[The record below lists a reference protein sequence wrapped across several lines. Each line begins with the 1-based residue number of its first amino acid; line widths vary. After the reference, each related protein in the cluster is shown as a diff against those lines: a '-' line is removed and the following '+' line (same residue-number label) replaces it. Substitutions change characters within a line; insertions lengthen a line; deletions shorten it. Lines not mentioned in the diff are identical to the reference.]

1 MRGMKGFVQAACM
14 MAVFALCAC
23 TSARAPKGGAEG
35 QVPAPATTAAG
46 DIAAAQD
53 AEAKAAEGTT
63 FFGRFFGSL
72 FGRGKDSSAENAE
85 TAQTDGAATTAN
97 REQVLPSPAQEE
109 AALRLLAQQ
118 NSGNVAVDA
127 AIPEPMVNGT
137 QTGPLTMGLPTFG
150 NDSTDGMGTGSLSSA
165 KGLRAAPGLRIRN
178 MAPPEEAISA
188 DGNSEGPKP
197 NSAELKGLRSI
208 SLPETLPM
216 DINGK
221 LTKPQEKH

>member
-14 MAVFALCAC
+14 MAALALCAC

-72 FGRGKDSSAENAE
+72 FGRGKDSSAEEAE
-85 TAQTDGAATTAN
+85 TAQADDAATTAN

-109 AALRLLAQQ
+109 AALRMLAEQ
-118 NSGNVAVDA
+118 GGDA
-127 AIPEPMVNGT
+127 TIPEPMVNGT

-150 NDSTDGMGTGSLSSA
+150 NDGTDGMGIGSLGSA

-197 NSAELKGLRSI
+197 NSAELKGLRPLP
-208 SLPETLPM
+208 LPETLPM

>member
-14 MAVFALCAC
+14 TAALALCAC

-53 AEAKAAEGTT
+53 AEAKATEGTT

-72 FGRGKDSSAENAE
+72 FGRGKDSSAEEAE
-85 TAQTDGAATTAN
+85 TAQADGAATTAN

-109 AALRLLAQQ
+109 AALRMLAEQ
-118 NSGNVAVDA
+118 GGDA
-127 AIPEPMVNGT
+127 TIPEPMVNGT

-150 NDSTDGMGTGSLSSA
+150 NDSTDGMGTGSLGSA

-188 DGNSEGPKP
+188 DGNSDTPKP
-197 NSAELKGLRSI
+197 NSAELKGLRPLP
-208 SLPETLPM
+208 LPETLPM

>member
-14 MAVFALCAC
+14 MAALALCAC

-35 QVPAPATTAAG
+35 QIPAPATTAAG

-72 FGRGKDSSAENAE
+72 FGRGKDSSAEEAE

-109 AALRLLAQQ
+109 AALRMLAEQ
-118 NSGNVAVDA
+118 GGDA

>member
-14 MAVFALCAC
+14 TAALALCAC

-72 FGRGKDSSAENAE
+72 FGRGKDSPAEEAE
-85 TAQTDGAATTAN
+85 TAQADGAATTAN

-109 AALRLLAQQ
+109 AALRMLAEQ
-118 NSGNVAVDA
+118 GGDA
-127 AIPEPMVNGT
+127 TIPEPMVNGT

-150 NDSTDGMGTGSLSSA
+150 NDSTDGMGTASLGSA

-188 DGNSEGPKP
+188 DGNSDAPKP
-197 NSAELKGLRSI
+197 NSAELKGLRPL